1 MTQEEAQIIADIVA
15 TADRGCRY
23 CVKDLCER
31 LNETGIGFDFKMTGK
46 KREVKARYQWSDDP
60 EDISMETFPEII
72 AFKKENN

>member
-1 MTQEEAQIIADIVA
+1 MIANIVA
-15 TADRGCRY
+15 TVDRGCCY

-31 LNETGIGFDFKMTGK
+31 LNEKEIGFDFKMTRK